1 MKRRILALVCAVVLT
16 FGLRGLALAAHD
28 DNDMSAKRENMEQKI
43 DKELNLSAEQREQ
56 LKSFRADQQTVRQD
70 IKKQL
75 AEKRLAMKDE
85 LAKPESDKSIID
97 QLSADIKQLAGQGI
111 DLHTAAMLK
120 MKEVLTQEQ
129 FKKFLEIMEKRAKDM
144 PHSKKDQ

>member
-1 MKRRILALVCAVVLT
+1 
-16 FGLRGLALAAHD
+16 
-28 DNDMSAKRENMEQKI
+28 
-43 DKELNLSAEQREQ
+43 
-56 LKSFRADQQTVRQD
+56 
-70 IKKQL
+70 
-75 AEKRLAMKDE
+75 MKDE